1 MEALQDFQL
10 SQTIAG
16 LWRLAI
22 VVFVWAMVN
31 QTSSLELRNVH
42 FRSLSGSEPHT
53 HGFCFSNRPN
63 LLWRGIDLSDVF
75 IYRVLKVH
83 MYFFNLWLTG
93 FCNVIICRKKTSSTM
108 YRSYNGVAGM
118 ERAIGQRFCP
128 AFLPQDSWEN
138 KICSTF
144 LLPICNLFAA
154 YQDVVSSRVHTVG
167 LIVREVFD
175 NINAMSAILG
185 IKLSRR
191 FGTRRTKAS
200 LGDLARDASHK
211 LEQSGHNRL

>member
-31 QTSSLELRNVH
+31 QISSLELRNVH

-53 HGFCFSNRPN
+53 HGFCFSNCPN

-83 MYFFNLWLTG
+83 MYFF
-93 FCNVIICRKKTSSTM
+93 F
-108 YRSYNGVAGM
+108 
-118 ERAIGQRFCP
+118 
-128 AFLPQDSWEN
+128 
-138 KICSTF
+138 
-144 LLPICNLFAA
+144 
-154 YQDVVSSRVHTVG
+154 
-167 LIVREVFD
+167 
-175 NINAMSAILG
+175 
-185 IKLSRR
+185 
-191 FGTRRTKAS
+191 
-200 LGDLARDASHK
+200 
-211 LEQSGHNRL
+211 